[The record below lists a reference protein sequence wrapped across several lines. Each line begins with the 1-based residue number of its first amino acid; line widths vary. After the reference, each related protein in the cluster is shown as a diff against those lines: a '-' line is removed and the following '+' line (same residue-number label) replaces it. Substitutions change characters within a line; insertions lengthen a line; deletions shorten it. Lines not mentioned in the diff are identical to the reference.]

1 MSTYRDIYRKYSD
14 SSIHGVDTL
23 GCRQEVPFKIS
34 AIQWNTESSDRLRVY
49 NAETKIVVAYRKR
62 EIAIAVP
69 EIGSSLI
76 YELNTDWGDV
86 SSIYWVPITKKDEN
100 EIAEINRSAPGDYK
114 KLDEE
119 VDTELYDK
127 LVKPWE

>member
-14 SSIHGVDTL
+14 SSICGVGIS
-23 GCRQEVPFKIS
+23 GCRQETPFKIS
-34 AIQWNTESSDRLRVY
+34 AIHWNTESDDRLRVY
-49 NAETKIVVAYRKR
+49 NAETRIVVAYRKR

-86 SSIYWVPITKKDEN
+86 SSVHWVPIAKDEN
-100 EIAEINRSAPGDYK
+100 GIAEINRSAPGDYK

>member
-1 MSTYRDIYRKYSD
+1 MSTYRDIYKKYSD
-14 SSIHGVDTL
+14 SSICGVGIS

-49 NAETKIVVAYRKR
+49 NAETGIVVAYRKR
-62 EIAIAVP
+62 EVAIAVP

-76 YELNTDWGDV
+76 YELNMDWGDV
-86 SSIYWVPITKKDEN
+86 SSIYWVPIAKQDEN
-100 EIAEINRSAPGDYK
+100 GIAEINRSAPGDYK
-114 KLDEE
+114 KLDDEI
-119 VDTELYDK
+119 DKELYDK

>member
-1 MSTYRDIYRKYSD
+1 MSTYRDIYMKYGG
-14 SSIHGVDTL
+14 SSISGVDML
-23 GCRQEVPFKIS
+23 GCRQESPFKIL
-34 AIQWNTESSDRLRVY
+34 AIHWNTESDDRLRVY
-49 NAETKIVVAYRKR
+49 NAETGIVVAYRKR

-86 SSIYWVPITKKDEN
+86 SSICWVPIAKQDEN
-100 EIAEINRSAPGDYK
+100 GIAEINRSAPGDYK

-127 LVKPWE
+127 LVKPWK